1 MTRDRTD
8 YISLTLSVI
17 IHLLIIIIMSV
28 ILVKPIPR
36 QVALLTDVTLV
47 GPQDYKGNPGEAT
60 GQVGLEEKQ
69 PQIPQPVEKKK
80 NIKTAKVTAKK
91 EKAAPDKKQLL
102 KNIEKQKAGLD
113 MGLSRE
119 NLREV
124 SRQEEGFTDTT
135 EEQTSGDEGI
145 TDGDVV
151 AGGGPAISGGL
162 SSRRY
167 KSIDWKF
174 PAKLP
179 EETELA
185 VEITV
190 QANGVIKSVKLL
202 RTSGYPELDRSALA
216 QARKL
221 QFDPL
226 PADVASEE
234 TTGVLL
240 FKFGA
245 RR

>member
-1 MTRDRTD
+1 
-8 YISLTLSVI
+8 
-17 IHLLIIIIMSV
+17 
-28 ILVKPIPR
+28 
-36 QVALLTDVTLV
+36 
-47 GPQDYKGNPGEAT
+47 
-60 GQVGLEEKQ
+60 
-69 PQIPQPVEKKK
+69 
-80 NIKTAKVTAKK
+80 
-91 EKAAPDKKQLL
+91 
-102 KNIEKQKAGLD
+102 

-226 PADVASEE
+226 PADAASEE